1 METFVLKSLNW
12 KVNFVTPIVLI
23 TYMLSQFKIPQTL
36 LPCIY
41 SVAHRCAE
49 SLQSEHM
56 FMCYYAS
63 EIAMVSI
70 YWAFQM
76 VNLPE
81 ALYLCGLYNM
91 KDLLC
96 TEHLNRAAEC
106 HRLMFEDIPNQESL
120 NSVLF
125 CRPEFEIVSTY

>member
-1 METFVLKSLNW
+1 MELLVLERLNW

-23 TYMLSQFKIPQTL
+23 TYMLSQFKIPETQ
-36 LPCIY
+36 LPHIY

-49 SLQSEHM
+49 SLQAEHI
-56 FMCYYAS
+56 FMCYHAS

-70 YWAFQM
+70 YWAFQI

-81 ALYLCGLYNM
+81 SLFFCGLYNIR
-91 KDLLC
+91 DLLC
-96 TEHLNRAAEC
+96 TEHFNRAAEC
-106 HRLMFEDIPNQESL
+106 HRLMFEDIPNHESL
-120 NSVLF
+120 NSALF